1 MCMCSTA
8 VLCLEGTEQ
17 TIGVVLCVVCVCV
30 CVCVCACACVRA
42 CMCYV
47 RNPTAVSV

>member
-17 TIGVVLCVVCVCV
+17 TIGVVLCVCVCV
-30 CVCVCACACVRA
+30 CVCVRACVHVL
-42 CMCYV
+42 C
-47 RNPTAVSV
+47 T